1 MATINL
7 QDIKK
12 INHLW
17 HQVYPYLV
25 AHIMEHYRC
34 GSGTVLE
41 LGPFSGGISR
51 ELARSYPDMAIT
63 IAAEQPEVV
72 AYLEQEVEDA
82 GLGHNIKVKQTDLDH
97 LDLADSRFDLI
108 AFRGAFF
115 FLEDR
120 LLQEIFRVLAPGGLA
135 FVGGGYGKNAPPQ
148 LIDNIHDESQVLN
161 KRLGRKW
168 VTREE
173 LEAMLTRTGLAE
185 NCQIEEVGG
194 IWLIIRK

>member
-1 MATINL
+1 MATMNL

-17 HQVYPYLV
+17 HQVYPYLT
-25 AHIMEHYRC
+25 AQIMEHYRS

-51 ELARSYPDMAIT
+51 ELARSNPDMVIT

-72 AYLEQEVEDA
+72 TYLEQEVEDA
-82 GLGHNIKVKQTDLDH
+82 GLGHNIKVKQTDLSH
-97 LDLADSRFDLI
+97 LGLADSCFDLI

-115 FLEDR
+115 FLEDE
-120 LLQEIFRVLAPGGLA
+120 LLLEIFRVLAPGGLA
-135 FVGGGYGKNAPPQ
+135 FVGGGYGKSIPQQ

-168 VTREE
+168 VTKEQ

-185 NCQIEEVGG
+185 NCRIEEVGG
-194 IWLIIRK
+194 IWLVIRK